1 MPMKRIASLAVL
13 AVATSACAAAQAKAP
28 ADRPALEVPVAP
40 PRVIEKAA
48 QELAMPEPVSELP
61 PPPTAAPRPRP
72 PAPAREA
79 PKPEPKPE
87 TPVEAPQTAAAP
99 PAPVPPILRTPGT
112 ANSAG
117 VSRQVSDLLDRAK
130 KALASIDYRRLTKDR
145 KAEYERAKLMITESE
160 QAVKAANFESALG
173 LADKAER
180 LTKELQT
187 R

>member
-1 MPMKRIASLAVL
+1 MKRIATLGVL
-13 AVATSACAAAQAKAP
+13 AVVASACAAAQAKAP
-28 ADRPALEVPVAP
+28 ADRPALEVPLAP
-40 PRVIEKAA
+40 PRLIEKIVQEAA
-48 QELAMPEPVSELP
+48 LPEPVSELP
-61 PPPTAAPRPRP
+61 PPPAAAPRPRP
-72 PAPAREA
+72 AVPTREA

-87 TPVEAPQTAAAP
+87 TPVEPPQTAAAP

-117 VSRQVSDLLDRAK
+117 AARQVSDLLERAK
-130 KALASIDYRRLTKDR
+130 KALSSIDYRRLTKDR
-145 KAEYERAKLMITESE
+145 QAEYERAKLMIAESE
-160 QAVKAANFESALG
+160 QAVKSANFESALG

>member
-1 MPMKRIASLAVL
+1 MKRVCWLGVL
-13 AVATSACAAAQAKAP
+13 AVTASGCAAAQAKAP

-48 QELAMPEPVSELP
+48 LEPAMPEPVSELP
-61 PPPTAAPRPRP
+61 PPPAAAPRPRP
-72 PAPAREA
+72 PVPPREA

-87 TPVEAPQTAAAP
+87 TPAEAPQTAAAAP
-99 PAPVPPILRTPGT
+99 TPVPPILRTPGT

-117 VSRQVSDLLDRAK
+117 VARQVSDLLDRAK
-130 KALASIDYRRLTKDR
+130 KTLASIDYRRLTKDR
-145 KAEYERAKLMITESE
+145 KAQYENAKLMIAECE
-160 QAVKAANFESALG
+160 QAVKGANFESALS